1 MTARLHIQDHGPP
14 FIALNTPSKPWA
26 ITPASDWGCPGSEH
40 KRRASDKTDKTL
52 ILFAEALRRASAS
65 DVWDSGLKLA
75 GNKHHRRDTNHSCCS
90 WNSCASR
97 HEIMHKIEQPLGIT
111 WLLYFMLLFPQTN
124 GGKHL
129 KKLILLLIDANE
141 PCIDI

>member
-1 MTARLHIQDHGPP
+1 
-14 FIALNTPSKPWA
+14 
-26 ITPASDWGCPGSEH
+26 
-40 KRRASDKTDKTL
+40 
-52 ILFAEALRRASAS
+52 
-65 DVWDSGLKLA
+65 
-75 GNKHHRRDTNHSCCS
+75 
-90 WNSCASR
+90 
-97 HEIMHKIEQPLGIT
+97 MHKIEQPLGIT